1 ALFARFF
8 NWYAPY
14 FNAYSYVLA
23 RSNEYAADRM
33 ALAAAGPEAAGSAL
47 VRVNLLASRLENQF
61 WPELGRR
68 IAREPAAPT
77 RLYTDMR
84 ACLRASFDGEATALD
99 ECLRAVPDAED
110 THPTLRQRLEAIGAR
125 SRLPEGFSKSAAEAW
140 LGPLEPVLEQ
150 AFSER
155 WHHHN

>member
-1 ALFARFF
+1 
-8 NWYAPY
+8 
-14 FNAYSYVLA
+14 
-23 RSNEYAADRM
+23 
-33 ALAAAGPEAAGSAL
+33 
-47 VRVNLLASRLENQF
+47 
-61 WPELGRR
+61 
-68 IAREPAAPT
+68 REPAAPT

-140 LGPLEPVLEQ
+140 LGPLEPVLGQ

-155 WHHHN
+155 WRHHNPSTWAIRHEQGEVARSRLAVLSSRAEAGALAGEEWYEFAELSAQLTD